1 MVTVCGHCVW
11 SLCVV
16 TVCGHCVWSLCVV
29 TVCGHCVWSLC
40 VVTVCVCGHCV
51 GGGGGG
57 PAHLAYNKPGH
68 MIGLIHRTDGSNNL
82 RRVDKRELVGMG
94 IIYEE
99 GRGFG
104 GGGGEEE
111 EGEIH
116 GDDGV

>member
-1 MVTVCGHCVW
+1 MCVW
-11 SLCVV
+11 
-16 TVCGHCVWSLCVV
+16 VW
-29 TVCGHCVWSLC
+29 
-40 VVTVCVCGHCV
+40 
-51 GGGGGG
+51 GGGGG

-104 GGGGEEE
+104 GGGGGRRRRERYMAMMGSRMWELE
-111 EGEIH
+111 KG
-116 GDDGV
+116 